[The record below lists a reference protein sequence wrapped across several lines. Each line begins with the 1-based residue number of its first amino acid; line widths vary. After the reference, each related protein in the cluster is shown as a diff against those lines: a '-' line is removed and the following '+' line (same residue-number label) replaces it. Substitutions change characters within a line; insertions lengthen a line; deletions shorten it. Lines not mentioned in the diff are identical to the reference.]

1 MASASKEVLL
11 STIRDASSAL
21 MLEHGYIFG
30 AWAKG
35 PNSIPE
41 VFGTDE
47 MKSFMQQHEQ
57 TFLTYNHPAVQ
68 PRGLAPLPDGWEDFK
83 IGFLRSTVSSGV
95 RRFMNPPKYKGTPKP
110 SFWPP
115 QMDWKSVDSG
125 FKVKDLIT
133 IIRFMYEYAET
144 HGTNNWS
151 NRPVPDVENSNNDPD
166 EPRATQSQNPEVDP
180 SSHPITPQ
188 VSRSPP
194 TPDAVPSSQPV
205 SPEVPRSTPTPEAV
219 PSSQPVRPEIFRSP
233 PTPDAVPSS
242 QPVSPEISRS
252 PQTPDAVPSPRP
264 VTTEVSSSP
273 STHEGVQS
281 PQPGTQLSKKRKRKL
296 QRRSFVVT
304 PMGARYD
311 QTSEPSTSTQNMVVK
326 KRKTDNSITKK
337 RRSAYLTRSK
347 KI

>member
-1 MASASKEVLL
+1 
-11 STIRDASSAL
+11 
-21 MLEHGYIFG
+21 
-30 AWAKG
+30 
-35 PNSIPE
+35 
-41 VFGTDE
+41 
-47 MKSFMQQHEQ
+47 
-57 TFLTYNHPAVQ
+57 
-68 PRGLAPLPDGWEDFK
+68 
-83 IGFLRSTVSSGV
+83 
-95 RRFMNPPKYKGTPKP
+95 MNPPKYKGTPKP

-125 FKVKDLIT
+125 FKVKDLRT

-194 TPDAVPSSQPV
+194 TPDAVPNSQPV
-205 SPEVPRSTPTPEAV
+205 SPEVS
-219 PSSQPVRPEIFRSP
+219 RSP
-233 PTPDAVPSS
+233 P
-242 QPVSPEISRS
+242 
-252 PQTPDAVPSPRP
+252 TPDAVPSPRP